1 MGCANTRKRNQM
13 GQTLV
18 DACNQEN
25 WVFTHSWTP
34 QNNKNT
40 WKHPRFKTE
49 HQLDHFITEHRYIR
63 NVNRVLTIHPESIR
77 DPQTGGWEEY
87 TDHKPVEMTVRL
99 APPAFY
105 KPSQTPARRIAVQRG
120 RGCSDQAVALRNKF
134 HQALEEKLHARPGP
148 VDWQTICEITTT
160 VAADIFGYVER
171 SPPRPWFVGRE
182 AEIKQMNTSI
192 CALKRSYDHLT
203 ELCAQPTATPSNT
216 WTYRPPNGNTTGTK
230 DARPYS

>member
-1 MGCANTRKRNQM
+1 MLRWVAPTHNQEGPSDHTETGKRNQR

-18 DACNQEN
+18 DTCNQEN

-77 DPQTGGWEEY
+77 DPQAGGWEEY

-105 KPSQTPARRIAVQRG
+105 KPSHTPARRIAVQRG
-120 RGCSDQAVALRNKF
+120 RGCSDQAVALRNKIPPSSRG
-134 HQALEEKLHARPGP
+134 QTTRTPG
-148 VDWQTICEITTT
+148 TTGLANHMRHHHHSSRRHIRICGTITTQAM
-160 VAADIFGYVER
+160 VRRA
-171 SPPRPWFVGRE
+171 
-182 AEIKQMNTSI
+182 
-192 CALKRSYDHLT
+192 
-203 ELCAQPTATPSNT
+203 
-216 WTYRPPNGNTTGTK
+216 
-230 DARPYS
+230 